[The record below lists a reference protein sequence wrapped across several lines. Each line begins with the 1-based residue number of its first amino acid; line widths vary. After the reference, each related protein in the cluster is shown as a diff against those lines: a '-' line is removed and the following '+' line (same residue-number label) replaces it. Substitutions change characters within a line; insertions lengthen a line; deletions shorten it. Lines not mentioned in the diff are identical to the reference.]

1 MPAEKNAQDGKTGPA
16 SSKAVGPL
24 EAAQAHDR
32 VFAETP
38 PHHPNR
44 ETRGATALPVPA
56 RAQIKSTQ
64 RLTAY
69 DSPSTHQ
76 RYEQES
82 ELLRLQRAPAYEESA
97 SKATEP
103 PPVGHAE
110 HFESVLGRDDG
121 ADSSPSLRIT
131 SSSKHK

>member
-44 ETRGATALPVPA
+44 ETLIRSTDLGATALPVPA
-56 RAQIKSTQ
+56 RAQMKSTQ

-82 ELLRLQRAPAYEESA
+82 ELLRL
-97 SKATEP
+97 
-103 PPVGHAE
+103 
-110 HFESVLGRDDG
+110 
-121 ADSSPSLRIT
+121 
-131 SSSKHK
+131 